1 MAIASV
7 LTPPPLT
14 MSPPAPALY
23 SLFSSELEALVSQLI
38 LLTITLGV
46 ILDQCGLWLCLSRTK
61 GWSRYPQRRGD
72 ISLSR
77 DSAFRKELLYGKLP
91 ASSTDL
97 TILPPPPTHTHPT
110 PPSIRDWVRCAVCLK
125 WSNGTVRNP
134 EATQIRNGWRNRWS
148 WDESITNVGGG
159 SVWKRQQVGSWATD
173 VRYKLGG
180 WSASSQRK
188 APHLGGQALPAGVE
202 APGLDRH
209 LSQSLETIVRDT
221 WVTRERVEQNCTIL
235 SSLRSWAIGR
245 AHLFRGDSVVS
256 FYTYPLSLLQHS
268 S

>member
-14 MSPPAPALY
+14 MSPPSPALY
-23 SLFSSELEALVSQLI
+23 SLFSRELEALVSQPI

-46 ILDQCGLWLCLSRTK
+46 ILDQCRLWLCLSRTK
-61 GWSRYPQRRGD
+61 GWSRHPQRRGD

-77 DSAFRKELLYGKLP
+77 DSAFRKELLCGKLP

-97 TILPPPPTHTHPT
+97 TTLLPPTHPT

-159 SVWKRQQVGSWATD
+159 SVWKRQRVGSWATD
-173 VRYKLGG
+173 VRYKLRG
-180 WSASSQRK
+180 WYASSQRK

-209 LSQSLETIVRDT
+209 LSQSLETTVQDT
-221 WVTRERVEQNCTIL
+221 WVTRERVGQNCIIL
-235 SSLRSWAIGR
+235 SSLRSWAACRLTFAG
-245 AHLFRGDSVVS
+245 
-256 FYTYPLSLLQHS
+256 
-268 S
+268 